1 MISKEEANRL
11 QKLTLSMTAVH
22 SAAVYSISTNIS
34 LYRSAENIR
43 SLNVFIFD
51 VTDNQKLQTKTIF

>member
-22 SAAVYSISTNIS
+22 SAAIYSKSANIS
-34 LYRSAENIR
+34 YRSAENIR

-51 VTDNQKLQTKTIF
+51 VTDNQELQTKTIF

>member
-11 QKLTLSMTAVH
+11 QKLTLSMTAVR
-22 SAAVYSISTNIS
+22 SDAAYRISNNIS

-51 VTDNQKLQTKTIF
+51 VTDNQKLQTKTTF

>member
-1 MISKEEANRL
+1 
-11 QKLTLSMTAVH
+11 MTAVY

>member
-1 MISKEEANRL
+1 MISKEEANPL

-22 SAAVYSISTNIS
+22 SDAAYRISENIS
-34 LYRSAENIR
+34 LYRSTENIR

-51 VTDNQKLQTKTIF
+51 VTDNQEVLTKTVF

>member
-1 MISKEEANRL
+1 MISKEEANQL

-22 SAAVYSISTNIS
+22 SDAAYSIPDHIS

-43 SLNVFIFD
+43 SLSVFIFD
-51 VTDNQKLQTKTIF
+51 VTDNQEVQTKTIF